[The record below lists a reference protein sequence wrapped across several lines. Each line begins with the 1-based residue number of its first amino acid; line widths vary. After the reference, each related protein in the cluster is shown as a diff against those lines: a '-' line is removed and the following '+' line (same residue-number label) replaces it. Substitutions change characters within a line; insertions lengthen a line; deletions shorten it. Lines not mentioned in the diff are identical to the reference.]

1 MPHFLLHDVL
11 AILRLYF
18 TPQQFVNLANNPEP
32 TPRSFAE
39 KHCDI
44 CIILLHTGENVP
56 YYIVFISKAR
66 TPIETFFV
74 TKHMVF
80 PQQ

>member
-32 TPRSFAE
+32 PPRGFGVR
-39 KHCDI
+39 HRNI
-44 CIILLHTGENVP
+44 CINLLHTGENVP